1 MAPVIVLQEYYLSFG
16 RSYVEENV
24 RVGIQTLEKRLAKCG
39 TDRDLVEIMRHVSEH
54 TEGRIDELHS
64 CAAEALMRF

>member
-1 MAPVIVLQEYYLSFG
+1 MVPVIVQHVSYLSFG
-16 RSYVEENV
+16 RSYVEENA
-24 RVGIQTLEKRLAKCG
+24 RVGNQTLEKRLAKCG
-39 TDRDLVEIMRHVSEH
+39 TDRELVEIVRHVSEH